1 MSKKVSMTARPSA
14 VPPAADKWVGERTAK
29 AAPAGPIKRLTID
42 LELAQHTRFKVLCA
56 EKGLKMADEIRTLIE
71 RRIAELEGQGRRH

>member
-1 MSKKVSMTARPSA
+1 MTKKISMTARPKV

-29 AAPAGPIKRLTID
+29 PAPAGPIKRLTID
-42 LELAQHTRFKVLCA
+42 LELDKHTRFKVLCA
-56 EKGLKMADEIRTLIE
+56 ENGLKMADEIRTLIE